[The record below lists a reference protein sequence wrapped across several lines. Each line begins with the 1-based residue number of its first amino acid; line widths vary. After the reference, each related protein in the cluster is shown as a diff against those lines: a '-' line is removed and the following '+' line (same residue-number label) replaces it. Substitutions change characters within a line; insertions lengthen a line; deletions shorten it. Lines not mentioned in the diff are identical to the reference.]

1 MNNRGQALVEF
12 VIILPILIFTCLAV
26 FDLGN
31 IIVKKYAL
39 ENDLDTI
46 VNMYEIGDNDAVLSF
61 TRKENFKIKYEEVG
75 NYNKITLSKQ
85 VKVITP
91 IVSQALGKNYEIKS
105 SRTVVLNEKN
115 E

>member
-46 VNMYEIGDNDAVLSF
+46 VNMYEII
-61 TRKENFKIKYEEVG
+61 IKLLY
-75 NYNKITLSKQ
+75 
-85 VKVITP
+85 
-91 IVSQALGKNYEIKS
+91 
-105 SRTVVLNEKN
+105 LNRLKLLLQS
-115 E
+115 